1 MTEYFCCELQAFCGE
16 EWVMRGDQQA
26 EGTSPAVSV
35 LFYRYA
41 AAVHRF
47 AARRLGDGPAADI
60 TADVFRIAIERYESF
75 DSRRGHPR
83 AWLFGIAAN
92 LIRGHWRTE
101 ERHLRAL
108 ARERGRVAS
117 PIDPLLHIDDSV
129 DASAE
134 LDRVMLAVAA
144 LSPEDRDLLTLFA
157 WEECGYAEIAEALE
171 IPVGTVRSRLHRI
184 RRELATQ
191 PVEESNR

>member
-1 MTEYFCCELQAFCGE
+1 
-16 EWVMRGDQQA
+16 MRGDQQA
-26 EGTSPAVSV
+26 EGTSPAISV

-41 AAVHRF
+41 AEVHRF

-101 ERHLRAL
+101 ERRLRAL
-108 ARERGRVAS
+108 AREEDGW
-117 PIDPLLHIDDSV
+117 LLRSI
-129 DASAE
+129 
-134 LDRVMLAVAA
+134 RCFI
-144 LSPEDRDLLTLFA
+144 LTMQSMRA
-157 WEECGYAEIAEALE
+157 RNWTE
-171 IPVGTVRSRLHRI
+171 
-184 RRELATQ
+184 
-191 PVEESNR
+191 

>member
-1 MTEYFCCELQAFCGE
+1 
-16 EWVMRGDQQA
+16 MRGDQQA
-26 EGTSPAVSV
+26 EGSSPAVCSV
-35 LFYRYA
+35 LSVRSRCA
-41 AAVHRF
+41 SVCCSPPRGRSGGRHHCRCLSHR
-47 AARRLGDGPAADI
+47 
-60 TADVFRIAIERYESF
+60 VERYDTF

-92 LIRGHWRTE
+92 LIRGHWRTV
-101 ERHLRAL
+101 ERRLRGL
-108 ARERGRVAS
+108 TREGGRVAS
-117 PIDPLLHIDDSV
+117 PIDPLLPVDDAV

-134 LDRVMLAVAA
+134 LDRVMLAVVA

-157 WEECGYAEIAEALE
+157 WEECGYAEIAEALD

-184 RRELATQ
+184 RRELASQ

>member
-1 MTEYFCCELQAFCGE
+1 
-16 EWVMRGDQQA
+16 MRGDQQA

-41 AAVHRF
+41 AEVHRF

-75 DSRRGHPR
+75 DSRRGHLR

-101 ERHLRAL
+101 ERRLRAL
-108 ARERGRVAS
+108 AREGGRVAS
-117 PIDPLLHIDDSV
+117 PIDPLLHIDDAV

-134 LDRVMLAVAA
+134 LDRVVLAVAA
-144 LSPEDRDLLTLFA
+144 LSPEDCDLL
-157 WEECGYAEIAEALE
+157 
-171 IPVGTVRSRLHRI
+171 P
-184 RRELATQ
+184 
-191 PVEESNR
+191 N